1 VKLSA
6 VRARPP
12 GPGED
17 PGEGLNARL
26 DDRDGPESPVTA
38 RTLLRWV
45 LGRQAGRITVGA
57 LAGIAWMGSI
67 AFLPVALGIAVD
79 RIVDD
84 RSTGSVVL
92 VCALLFAVTVAQA
105 IAGVVRHR
113 SAMLLHNRTRWLV
126 ERLVTRRVLDPRG
139 GIDAEAGALLSL
151 AASDA
156 KQVGGIADLM
166 CRGSGAVVSFVAVGV
181 GMMLA
186 SPLLGALVLFGL
198 PPCLLV
204 LVPLWRPYDRRATE
218 QQQRLAEASAVAADI
233 TTGLRVVKG
242 LGSED
247 GVRRW
252 FAAGTAEVRTTAVAL
267 ARLGSAWTALAS
279 AIPALFLAL
288 TIWVGGRLALDG
300 SLSAGALVSFTGL
313 AVFLAIPLA
322 TFAEVGDVWA
332 TGLASARRI
341 AAILERVPA
350 VDGGGT
356 TLASGSVLE
365 LRGVHHGPLSD
376 FELKVGEGELLGV
389 VAEDPDVAG
398 AVCDLLVRRAD
409 PERGA
414 VLVGDTDVRDLP
426 LDALR
431 ALVVTVDGHHP
442 WLADATLARNLA
454 LAVPE
459 ADAARLE
466 RALLAAAGDDLLARR
481 DAMDQIVGERGLS
494 LSGGQRQRLTVARA
508 LAAAPPVLVLDE
520 PTSALD
526 VVTELRLLGRLR
538 AAREGTTTV
547 LLTVSAPALALCDR
561 VALVE
566 EGRVVREESHEQL
579 MHDARYRALVAPDAE
594 TSTA

>member
-6 VRARPP
+6 IRARPP
-12 GPGED
+12 TPGED
-17 PGEGLNARL
+17 PGDGLNARL
-26 DDRDGPESPVTA
+26 DDADGPESPVTA
-38 RTLLRWV
+38 GTLLRWV
-45 LGRQAGRITVGA
+45 LGRQTTRIVAGA

-92 VCALLFAVTVAQA
+92 VCALLFAVTLTQA
-105 IAGVVRHR
+105 VAGVARHR
-113 SAMLLHNRTRWLV
+113 SAMLLHDRTRWLV

-156 KQVGGIADLM
+156 KQVGRIADLM
-166 CRGSGAVVSFVAVGV
+166 CRGSGAVVSFLAVGV

-242 LGSED
+242 LGSEA

-252 FAAGTAEVRTTAVAL
+252 FAAGTAEVRSTAVAL

-300 SLSAGALVSFTGL
+300 SLSAGELVSFTGL

-341 AAILERVPA
+341 ADLLQRTPT
-350 VDGGGT
+350 VDAGGT
-356 TLASGSVLE
+356 APASGAAVE
-365 LRGVHHGPLSD
+365 LRGVHHGPLSG
-376 FELKVGEGELLGV
+376 FELKAGDGELLGV

-409 PERGA
+409 PARGT
-414 VLVGDTDVRDLP
+414 VMLGGVDVRHLP
-426 LDALR
+426 LDVVR
-431 ALVVTVDGHHP
+431 AFVVTVDGHHP

-454 LAVPE
+454 LGVPD
-459 ADAARLE
+459 ADRARLE
-466 RALLAAAGDDLLARR
+466 HALFAAAGEDMLARR
-481 DAMDQIVGERGLS
+481 DAMDQVIGERGLS

-526 VVTELRLLGRLR
+526 VVTELRLLARLR
-538 AAREGTTTV
+538 EAREGTTTL

-566 EGRVVREESHEQL
+566 DGRVVREESHDQL
-579 MHDARYRALVAPDAE
+579 MHEARYRALVAPDTE
-594 TSTA
+594 TTKV